1 VRRAQPRARIV
12 CCGVPD
18 VGVSPIFAGNRAAIT
33 ELSKHDD
40 AAARA
45 AAARGG
51 AAFVDLYT
59 ITHAQ
64 SATRGRFLSHDRFHP
79 SDAGYALF
87 AAALEPA
94 LLAAANASPE
104 RRPARG

>member
-1 VRRAQPRARIV
+1 VRRAQPHARIV

-18 VGVSPIFAGNRAAIT
+18 VGVSPIFAESRAAIT
-33 ELSKHDD
+33 ALSRRDD

-45 AAARGG
+45 AAARDG
-51 AAFVDLYT
+51 ATFVDLYT

-87 AAALEPA
+87 AAALEPV
-94 LLAAANASPE
+94 LLAAVS
-104 RRPARG
+104 RRA